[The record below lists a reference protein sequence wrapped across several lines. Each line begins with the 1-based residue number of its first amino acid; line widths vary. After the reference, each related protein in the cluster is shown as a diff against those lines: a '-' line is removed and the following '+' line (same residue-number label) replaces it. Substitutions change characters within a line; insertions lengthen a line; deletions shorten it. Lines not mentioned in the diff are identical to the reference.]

1 MNEGVRSI
9 EECSEPNSI
18 RFFLQNFSNLVSS
31 SELGNFLH
39 PPESH
44 RLVYGETIFDER
56 WTLVGPL
63 SAASEPQTYQCPS
76 QTSAVDTCAFI
87 LHGTENVKIK
97 LSSAGSVLKVPMT
110 CPVSVER
117 KEKISSSK
125 GLSCLPKEAGWRE
138 AVRGS
143 QRMMGGEV
151 WRQEPGPHYFY

>member
-1 MNEGVRSI
+1 MNEGVRSV

-18 RFFLQNFSNLVSS
+18 RSFLQNFSNLVSS

-63 SAASEPQTYQCPS
+63 SADSEPQTYQCPS
-76 QTSAVDTCAFI
+76 QTSAVVDTCAFI

-110 CPVSVER
+110 CPVSAER

-125 GLSCLPKEAGWRE
+125 GLSASQGSRLEGGGKGIAEDDG
-138 AVRGS
+138 RGS
-143 QRMMGGEV
+143 LETGA
-151 WRQEPGPHYFY
+151 WASYFY